1 MKFKQFLEEQKEKHA
16 VLAFGRMNPPT
27 TGHEVLVKKVHD
39 VAKEVGGSHHVVL
52 SHSQDKAKN
61 PLSAEQK
68 VKHAKRFFP
77 NTNIRTS
84 DKESP
89 NFLSQAEKLHKSGVT
104 HLHMVAGSD
113 RTAEYHNILHKYNG
127 THKGALFNFK
137 KITVHS
143 AGERDPDAEGTSG
156 MSASKMRGHAA
167 SGNFNEFR
175 KGIPAHVKDT
185 HAKELYNDVRKNMGV
200 KEDVDEEFEELLTEG
215 VHDKAIF
222 KAVFL
227 AGGPGSGKDFVLDNT
242 LAGHGLTE
250 INSDKALE
258 YLMDKE
264 NLDKKMPDNEEK
276 QRDII
281 RARAK
286 GMTELRQKL
295 ALNGR
300 NGLIINGT
308 GDDYEKIK
316 RIKEKLEMLGYE
328 TSMITVNT
336 RDDISALRN
345 IQRGQTGGRTV
356 PEKIRKQ
363 KWDAVQEAR
372 PKLAELFKGN
382 YIEFDNSEDMRSAHP
397 DVIASKKAEMD
408 DIYKQVQKF
417 VSKAPKTDQSKQWI
431 GNELAKKDT
440 LPVPKT
446 NRETSHRDIGSKAAQ
461 EAKQLGLSYFGFGRW
476 GKNGKVSHHEV
487 HGRLVTVE
495 KQETKTETPKKTDSK
510 ITSGVKL
517 NPAMKG
523 RLEKAKET
531 SPIKKLSSAEK
542 KAKGMNEEFE
552 DFLSEAVT
560 VTISGDTPEEVS
572 KTLRLLKS
580 DDVEDVKEED
590 EIEHTSFSNGDALT
604 LLTLGKGLIRESESK
619 VDLRPSKLMQ
629 NSKGEV
635 RKFNLRAAAASEAH
649 THNGVVHKIGNH
661 YVVKIK
667 ENEDVE
673 QNHVMVQETNRTESR
688 RIFTSS
694 TNGNGISEGS
704 GTSGRA
710 TSTKKIT
717 LEEIRLRQKEKLN
730 EIDAGIEPGLSMAS
744 SGENFSRGVDRSM
757 VTSGVKYS
765 RDPKKKTIK
774 ELTGD
779 ETTMSIGD
787 QKELELKRKGINL
800 STFKAKKFVG

>member
-1 MKFKQFLEEQKEKHA
+1 MNFKQFLEEQKENHA
-16 VLAFGRMNPPT
+16 VMAFGRMNPPT
-27 TGHEVLVKKVHD
+27 TGHEVLVNKVKS
-39 VAKEVGGSHHVVL
+39 VAAEVGGSHHVVL
-52 SHSQDKAKN
+52 SHSQDAAKN

-77 NTNIRTS
+77 DTNISTS
-84 DKESP
+84 DKEHP
-89 NFLSQAEKLHKSGVT
+89 TFLQHAAKLHKQGVT

-113 RTAEYHNILHKYNG
+113 RVPEYKQKLAQYNG
-127 THKGALFNFK
+127 THKGALYNFK

-167 SGNFNEFR
+167 AGKFNEFR
-175 KGIPAHVKDT
+175 KGIPAHVKDS

-200 KEDVDEEFEELLTEG
+200 KEDVNDEFEELLTEG
-215 VHDKAIF
+215 VHDKGIF
-222 KAVFL
+222 KAMFL

-264 NLDKKMPDNEEK
+264 NLDKRMPDNEEK
-276 QRDII
+276 QRDVI
-281 RARAK
+281 RSKAK

-316 RIKEKLEMLGYE
+316 RIKEKLELLGYE

-336 RDDISALRN
+336 RDDVSALRN
-345 IQRGQTGGRTV
+345 IQRGQQGGRTV

-363 KWDAVQEAR
+363 KWDAVQDAR

-382 YIEFDNSEDMRSAHP
+382 YIEFDNSEDLRNAHP
-397 DVIASKKAEMD
+397 DIIDAKKQEMD
-408 DIYKQVQKF
+408 DIFKQVQKF
-417 VSKAPKTDQSKQWI
+417 VNKPPKSEQSQQWV

-440 LPVPKT
+440 LPVPKS
-446 NRETSHRDIGSKAAQ
+446 NRESSHRDIGSKAAQ

-476 GKNGKVSHHEV
+476 GKNSKVTHHEV
-487 HGRLVTVE
+487 HGKLVVVE
-495 KQETKTETPKKTDSK
+495 KQESKPESSMKTDSK
-510 ITSGVKL
+510 VTSGVKL
-517 NPAMKG
+517 NPAMKDK
-523 RLEKAKET
+523 LNKAKET
-531 SPIKKLSSAEK
+531 SPLKKLSGAEK
-542 KAKGMNEEFE
+542 KVKGMNEEFE
-552 DFLSEAVT
+552 EF
-560 VTISGDTPEEVS
+560 I
-572 KTLRLLKS
+572 
-580 DDVEDVKEED
+580 VE
-590 EIEHTSFSNGDALT
+590 N
-604 LLTLGKGLIRESESK
+604 ESK
-619 VDLRPSKLMQ
+619 DDLHPSKLMQ
-629 NSKGEV
+629 NSRGEV
-635 RKFNLRAAAASEAH
+635 RTFNLRRAAAAEAH
-649 THNGVVHKIGNH
+649 TRNGVVYKLGNH

-673 QNHVMVQETNRTESR
+673 QNHVMVQETNRTENR
-688 RIFTSS
+688 RITTRS
-694 TNGNGISEGS
+694 TDGNRISES
-704 GTSGRA
+704 SRA
-710 TSTKKIT
+710 GVSSTSTKKIT

-744 SGENFSRGVDRSM
+744 SGENFSRGIDRGMS
-757 VTSGVKYS
+757 TGGVKFS

-787 QKELELKRKGINL
+787 QKELELKRKGIDL
-800 STFKAKKFVG
+800 ASFKAKKFVG